1 MQSQSKRGGFGEVAE
16 WSIAAVLKTVDLRG
30 SGGSNPSLSAEMNRK
45 MKIFRFFCVCTRPVQ
60 ACLQTGGTN
69 TKKGVL
75 HAHRF
80 ISARAPPARREGM
93 RNEMRPNPDAGGNA
107 APIL

>member
-45 MKIFRFFCVCTRPVQ
+45 MKIFRFFCFVPAVASLLANRRDKHKKRCAASTPVHF
-60 ACLQTGGTN
+60 C
-69 TKKGVL
+69 KGPSGKE
-75 HAHRF
+75 R
-80 ISARAPPARREGM
+80 
-93 RNEMRPNPDAGGNA
+93 GNA
-107 APIL
+107 E